1 MRHIR
6 RRRSVRAVI
15 VRRALARED
24 VSPASIA
31 RASGVSIDRAERE
44 LRAVSDLR
52 GWSPEA
58 SGGCLPGQLPGRFL
72 PNWRAGHHWFARL
85 FLGVAA

>member
-1 MRHIR
+1 MRHVS
-6 RRRSVRAVI
+6 RRRSVRAEI

-31 RASGVSIDRAERE
+31 RASGVSIDRAARE

-58 SGGCLPGQLPGRFL
+58 SGGCGSNRLIVSPL
-72 PNWRAGHHWFARL
+72 NWRAGRHWLARL
-85 FLGVAA
+85 FSGVTA